1 MRKAVMALPLN
12 KPVSMW
18 TVLADVIT
26 EVGVFDRSTAV
37 LKAYLGPLI
46 EEGLVERV
54 EKFTPKTGKP
64 KNTFSGPKTMV
75 YRAK

>member
-1 MRKAVMALPLN
+1 
-12 KPVSMW
+12 MW
-18 TVLADVIT
+18 AILADVIT
-26 EVGVFDRSTAV
+26 KVGVFDRSTAV

-64 KNTFSGPKTMV
+64 KNTYSGPKTMV